1 MRKFWCWLLGHDCLP
16 ASARRRVC
24 LRCGQRVTLRDY
36 RNVLG
41 WEEVTS
47 PPPTVVARDSARSA
61 P

>member
-1 MRKFWCWLLGHDCLP
+1 MRRLLCWFLGHDCLT

-24 LRCGQRVTLRDY
+24 LRCGRRVTLRDY

-47 PPPTVVARDSARSA
+47 PPPGVVARHPRRRA